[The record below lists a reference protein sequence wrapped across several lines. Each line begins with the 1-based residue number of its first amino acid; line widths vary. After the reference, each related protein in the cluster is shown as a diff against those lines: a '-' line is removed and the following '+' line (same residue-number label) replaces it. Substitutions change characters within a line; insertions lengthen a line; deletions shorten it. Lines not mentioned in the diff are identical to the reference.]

1 MVVYSWL
8 IIQEGAANG
17 DLATQLENGLA
28 KKTPRRTCSRASPP
42 DTKAEASRVS
52 GYKVIQN
59 IADIVPTYISGGAD
73 LHDSTRNYI
82 DGGGD

>member
-1 MVVYSWL
+1 M
-8 IIQEGAANG
+8 
-17 DLATQLENGLA
+17 
-28 KKTPRRTCSRASPP
+28 

-82 DGGGD
+82 DGGGGLCELVMTKSTGEWVGGSVMQCNSIKYH